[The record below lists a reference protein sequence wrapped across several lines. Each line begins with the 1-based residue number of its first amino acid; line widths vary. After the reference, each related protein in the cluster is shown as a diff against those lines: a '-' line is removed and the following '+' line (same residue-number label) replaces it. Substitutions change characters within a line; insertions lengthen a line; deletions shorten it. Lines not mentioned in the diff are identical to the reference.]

1 MWFDSWDN
9 IYRVIVV
16 GIAAYA
22 GLVVLL
28 RASGNRT
35 LSKMN
40 SFDLVVTVAFGSTLS
55 TILVNKSVSLAVG
68 LAALGLLV
76 VLQLVIT
83 WLSVRSSFVSRIV
96 KTAPTVL
103 LREGQLRHEAL
114 RRVRV
119 TSDEV
124 LSAVRRHGYGSLNDI
139 DLVVMETD
147 GSLSVIPSSQAGDR
161 SAYGKLG
168 DGESQAGL
176 LRTDRR

>member
-1 MWFDSWDN
+1 MWFESRHN

-16 GIAAYA
+16 GVAAYA

-55 TILVNKSVSLAVG
+55 TILVNRNVSLAVG
-68 LAALGLLV
+68 LAALALLV
-76 VLQLVIT
+76 VLQLAIT

-103 LREGQLRHEAL
+103 LREGQLHHQAL
-114 RRVRV
+114 KRVRV
-119 TSDEV
+119 TGDEV
-124 LSAVRRHGYGSLNDI
+124 MGAVRQHGYGSLHDI
-139 DLVVMETD
+139 DLVVLETD
-147 GSLSVIPSSQAGDR
+147 GSLSVIAARQAGDR
-161 SAYGKLG
+161 SAYGRLG
-168 DGESQAGL
+168 DETG
-176 LRTDRR
+176 

>member
-1 MWFDSWDN
+1 MWFDNWDN

-16 GIAAYA
+16 GVAAYA

-55 TILVNKSVSLAVG
+55 TILVNKSVSLAEG
-68 LAALGLLV
+68 LAALALLV

-114 RRVRV
+114 KRVRV

-124 LSAVRRHGYGSLNDI
+124 IGAVRRHGYGSLHDI
-139 DLVVMETD
+139 DLVVLETD
-147 GSLSVIPSSQAGDR
+147 GSLSVIASDQAGDR
-161 SAYGKLG
+161 SAYGALR
-168 DGESQAGL
+168 DGEG
-176 LRTDRR
+176 

>member
-16 GIAAYA
+16 GVAAYA

-55 TILVNKSVSLAVG
+55 TILVNKNVSLAMG
-68 LAALGLLV
+68 LAALALLV

-96 KTAPTVL
+96 KTRPTVL
-103 LREGQLRHEAL
+103 LREGRLCQEAL

-119 TSDEV
+119 TGDEV
-124 LSAVRRHGYGSLNDI
+124 MGAVRQQGYGSLADI
-139 DLVVMETD
+139 DLVALETD
-147 GSLSVIPSSQAGDR
+147 GSLSVIPAGQAGDR
-161 SAYGKLG
+161 SAYGKLR
-168 DGESQAGL
+168 E
-176 LRTDRR
+176 DRS

>member
-9 IYRVIVV
+9 LHRVVLV

-55 TILVNKSVSLAVG
+55 TILVSSDVTLAVG
-68 LAALGLLV
+68 LTGLALLV
-76 VLQLVIT
+76 VLQLAIT
-83 WLSVRSSFVSRIV
+83 WLSVRFSLINRIV
-96 KTAPTVL
+96 KTRPTVL
-103 LREGQLRHEAL
+103 LREGRLCHEAL

-119 TSDEV
+119 TSDEIMG
-124 LSAVRRHGYGSLNDI
+124 AVRQQGYGTLHDI
-139 DLVVMETD
+139 DLVVLETD
-147 GSLSVIPSSQAGDR
+147 GSLSVVHASQAGDR
-161 SAYGKLG
+161 SAYGRLRE
-168 DGESQAGL
+168 DG
-176 LRTDRR
+176 

>member
-28 RASGNRT
+28 RASGSRT

-55 TILVNKSVSLAVG
+55 TILVNESVTLAVG

-83 WLSVRSSFVSRIV
+83 WLSVRSTFVSRIV

-103 LREGQLRHEAL
+103 LRQGQLRHEAL

-124 LSAVRRHGYGSLNDI
+124 LSAVRQHGYGSLNDI

-147 GSLSVIPSSQAGDR
+147 GSMSVIASSQAGDR

-168 DGESQAGL
+168 DGAG
-176 LRTDRR
+176 